1 LSHYLR
7 KPHICN
13 IILAYKF
20 GNNSKKWLGSSYKTP
35 VQPLMKSQ
43 SLNHKSR
50 PYYPEQTIVFHSCS
64 KFCMIS
70 LRKKS
75 KTILLSPC
83 RYQGEEEYSSYSFLT
98 SALHGV
104 SGQCHATAAL
114 YPRYPLDT
122 RLGRPQSWSGH
133 RGQGKNP
140 LPLPGI
146 EPQSSTILTE
156 LPQLLCNIR
165 YQTISATYSL
175 VQTDEIQFSI
185 SIK

>member
-1 LSHYLR
+1 MVIDMLKQFEEKYVFWITL
-7 KPHICN
+7 PFLQFEN
-13 IILAYKF
+13 ILLLIASVYILAYKF

-50 PYYPEQTIVFHSCS
+50 PYYPEQTIAFYSCS

-75 KTILLSPC
+75 KTVLLSPC
-83 RYQGEEEYSSYSFLT
+83 RCQGEEEYSSYSFLT

-114 YPRYPLDT
+114 YPQYPLDT

-140 LPLPGI
+140 LPLPYQVPNNI
-146 EPQSSTILTE
+146 SNI
-156 LPQLLCNIR
+156 QLGADR
-165 YQTISATYSL
+165 
-175 VQTDEIQFSI
+175 
-185 SIK
+185 